1 VRKGKGTT
9 TIYCAEAEKKRLA
22 AEGSKARAEATHG
35 AERARAACPKEA
47 RLQTGDAVLHH
58 TRSLRH
64 LDGRAEAAPQDR
76 CNALRDVA
84 GENCRGA
91 HRLVEAVAGGL
102 VLLCRRL
109 LLVWLLLVLLL
120 LDTLFRG
127 TLEIRDHPALGKGG
141 LHGLLVLVLVLI
153 VVLLLH
159 VAMLVGVRLAL
170 AGLRPRYQLHAAMRG
185 LRPACTPQSRTR
197 ASANSWRRVG

>member
-141 LHGLLVLVLVLI
+141 LHGLLVLVLVLVLI

-185 LRPACTPQSRTR
+185 LRPACTLQSRTL
-197 ASANSWRRVG
+197 